1 MAQRATIDGVG
12 WILSMLFFDLL
23 LCHFHRYGS
32 FRFLY
37 VFSLAK
43 VKRLVAMPS
52 TGRKLPISEK
62 FGKARAFSFGTRH
75 KTKSK
80 FYPKFLGEGHPNSLS
95 LKMARKR
102 TKSETKSMTENLL
115 KQRLS

>member
-62 FGKARAFSFGTRH
+62 FGKAQGHFLLAQD
-75 KTKSK
+75 TKQNQN
-80 FYPKFLGEGHPNSLS
+80 FIRNSLAKATLIAS
-95 LKMARKR
+95 L
-102 TKSETKSMTENLL
+102 
-115 KQRLS
+115 